1 MHTLELPSKL
11 QNKFYLMRHGH
22 SRPNEQEIIL
32 SDPALGILAEN
43 GLTDLG
49 RAQAAEA
56 AGLTTLDKHCIIYSS
71 DFSRA
76 AETARIMQ
84 ESLGA
89 AAVKHTPQL
98 RERFFGELDGQHKS
112 AYARIWE
119 HDSQVPENVRVL
131 GVETINSVAA
141 RMLRIVTMLDIAH
154 KDRTFLLVSHGDPLA
169 ILQTALSGD
178 PLGTHNA
185 YHLRN
190 AQLIQMPFSPRRS

>member
-32 SDPALGILAEN
+32 SDPALGVLAEN

-56 AGLTTLDKHCIIYSS
+56 ADLATLDEHCVIYSS

-89 AAVKHTPQL
+89 TAVQHTPLL

-112 AYARIWE
+112 TYDRIWKY
-119 HDSQVPENVRVL
+119 DSQMPENVRVL
-131 GVETINSVAA
+131 GAETINAVAA
-141 RMLRIVTMLDIAH
+141 RMLRVVTILNMAH
-154 KDRTFLLVSHGDPLA
+154 KDRTLLLVSHGDPLA
-169 ILQTALSGD
+169 ILQAALSGD
-178 PLGTHNA
+178 PLGAHNA

-190 AQLIQMPFSPRRS
+190 AQLIQMPFSPRHS